1 MMYDQALKLSDNFI
15 RSRFHLGLMLHR
27 TNQFQRALQCF
38 SKVIEKISDDKT
50 VYVARGTVYQD
61 MGNHLL
67 AIKDFDTAIKLD
79 KDLAEAYFRL
89 GLSKYFIK
97 RYHDAIADFEMARD
111 KEDILIDEDPRSNE
125 RNPGIFDGLGCC
137 YHALK

>member
-1 MMYDQALKLSDNFI
+1 
-15 RSRFHLGLMLHR
+15 
-27 TNQFQRALQCF
+27 
-38 SKVIEKISDDKT
+38 
-50 VYVARGTVYQD
+50 

-89 GLSKYFIK
+89 GLSKFFIK
-97 RYHDAIADFEMARD
+97 RYHDAIADFEMSRD
-111 KEDILIDEDPRSNE
+111 KEDILIDEDPRNNE

-137 YHALK
+137 YHALKQWEKAYEYYE